1 MEEPPSPGL
10 TVIEVVPG
18 KRRMRLVRLSD
29 GREFVFSEE
38 ACTRRAIE
46 PGKVVTAAILAE
58 LEDDERRVQAHEAAL
73 RMLSHRSRA
82 ESEMRTRLRMRGIEP
97 EIVEEEIQ
105 RLRAAGL
112 IDDDRFAES
121 WVADRQRMSP
131 RGRRMLRYE
140 LLGRGIS
147 PDAVD
152 RATASIDDLEVALEA
167 ARSRARKAADPDYE
181 SFATRVGGY
190 LQRRGFSYDV
200 VMEAIRTAWRELGQA
215 NPDAAFAERAP

>member
-1 MEEPPSPGL
+1 MDEPPSPGL
-10 TVIEVVPG
+10 KVIEVVPG

-38 ACTRRAIE
+38 ACARHAIE
-46 PGKVVTAAILAE
+46 PGTVVTAATLAE

-147 PDAVD
+147 PEAVD

-167 ARSRARKAADPDYE
+167 ARNRARKSADPDYE

-200 VMEAIRTAWRELGQA
+200 VMEAIRTAWRELGRA
-215 NPDAAFAERAP
+215 SPDGAFAEPAQ